1 MRIHDLQSMLVA
13 QTVMLMTAASLAG
26 QTITVKQQ
34 ETKTKKKKE
43 GFKGFVKKLNP
54 VRLLMKLF
62 KKDKSD
68 SLEDDQEIEQA

>member
-26 QTITVKQQ
+26 QTVTVKQQ

-43 GFKGFVKKLNP
+43 GFKGLIKKMNP
-54 VRLLMKLF
+54 VRLLSKLF
-62 KKDKSD
+62 KKEKQSI
-68 SLEDDQEIEQA
+68 EDDIEIEQN